1 MKVVLMMTA
10 GVAGLVAIILS
21 PGLGVWLG
29 VGSLAVVSGA
39 VYWFGRC
46 SHPGPLALLPA
57 TQDMEGNM
65 LTPRWYCDGCGLE
78 WPAHFEKDA
87 TPIQRFSGYDE
98 SKAVSAAKRQEE
110 LRDRQRLAALER
122 AGLRVKSTP
131 RKVSAQQVHAHTAHS
146 GGGVVQIGSRR
157 SVAH

>member
-10 GVAGLVAIILS
+10 GVAGLVAVILS

-29 VGSLAVVSGA
+29 IGSLAVVSGA

-57 TQDMEGNM
+57 TADMDGNR
-65 LTPRWYCDGCGLE
+65 LTPRWYCDSCGLE

-110 LRDRQRLAALER
+110 LQERQRTAALER
-122 AGLRVKSTP
+122 AGLRTRSTA
-131 RKVSAQQVHAHTAHS
+131 RKVPATAPVHAHAHS
-146 GGGVVQIGSRR
+146 GVVQIGSRR
-157 SVAH
+157 SVAR